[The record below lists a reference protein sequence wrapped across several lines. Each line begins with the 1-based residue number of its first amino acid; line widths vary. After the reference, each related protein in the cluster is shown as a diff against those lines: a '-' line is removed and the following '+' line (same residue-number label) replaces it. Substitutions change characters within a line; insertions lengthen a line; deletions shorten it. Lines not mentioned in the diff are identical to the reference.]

1 MSQER
6 YRPLHPEIFCYDPA
20 FIDPVLLR
28 GDPAEVLREDAEQIY
43 NLRIFT
49 EDYCR
54 LLVEEAEHCGR
65 WRTAADVETNPYA
78 PEVDEVDEPDTTLHL
93 HHMHGLE
100 RIYREI
106 VDRHLK
112 PLMEKTW
119 STFHL
124 AKVSPPY
131 ILKYAADNICGMAL
145 HHDNETLTLV
155 VYLNTAFEGGGTYFP
170 KWDYLVSGRCPGS
183 AILYPGGLSHE
194 HEGLPIRSG
203 TRYLLCGSFY

>member
-1 MSQER
+1 MNPAR
-6 YRPLHPEIFCYDPA
+6 YRPLHPQIFRYDPA
-20 FIDPVLLR
+20 FLDPALVR

-43 NLRIFT
+43 NLRLFT

-54 LLVEEAEHCGR
+54 LLIEEAENCGR
-65 WRTAADVETNPYA
+65 WRTGADVETHPHA
-78 PEVDEVDEPDTTLHL
+78 AEIEEVDEPDTTLHL
-93 HHMHGLE
+93 HQMEGLDGV
-100 RIYREI
+100 YREI
-106 VDRHLK
+106 VHRHLQ

-124 AKVSPPY
+124 AKVSAPY
-131 ILKYAADNICGMAL
+131 LLKYSADAIRSMAM
-145 HHDNETLTLV
+145 HHDLETLTLV

-170 KWDYLVSGRCPGS
+170 KWDYLVSGRRPGA

-194 HEGLPIRSG
+194 HEGRAIHSG